1 MQMDIEREVAALR
14 RMTTAQLHEQ
24 YAQAFGEESRSSH
37 KTYLVRKIAWRL
49 QAKAEGD
56 LSTRARRRAEQLAN
70 DAEVRLTPP
79 KHMPLPAPTGASVT
93 LEVAAS
99 HDSRLPTP
107 GTSLI
112 RKYKGT
118 DHSGQRAPGRVRV
131 RRRGDGRH
139 CFLPGPG
146 ALEQLSHDPQVV
158 RLMAPRQ
165 VAGRLQFLTRVL
177 ASQPH
182 QPLEDSHSGDATMG
196 QHGLSPAGGMRA
208 DQPHSS
214 Q

>member
-37 KTYLVRKIAWRL
+37 KAYLVRKIAWRL

-56 LSTRARRRAEQLAN
+56 LSLRARRRAEELAN

-79 KHMPLPAPTGASVT
+79 KHTPMPPATGPSVT
-93 LEVAAS
+93 LDVAAS

-112 RKYKGT
+112 RKYKGRT
-118 DHSGQRAPGRVRV
+118 IQVNVLR
-131 RRRGDGRH
+131 DGFEFDGERYKSLTAVAKAVTGSH
-139 CFLPGPG
+139 CNGFRFF
-146 ALEQLSHDPQVV
+146 QL
-158 RLMAPRQ
+158 
-165 VAGRLQFLTRVL
+165 G
-177 ASQPH
+177 
-182 QPLEDSHSGDATMG
+182 ENE
-196 QHGLSPAGGMRA
+196 
-208 DQPHSS
+208 
-214 Q
+214 